1 MINNAAEFARKAIEI
16 ASEYQ
21 GVEILLLDMKSITD
35 FADFFVIMTGE
46 NKRHIDALSNSI
58 ASSVK
63 NSTFKLNNRE
73 GNSES
78 GWILLDYGDIII
90 HIFGTEEREFFQL
103 EKLWENAK
111 ARSVDHHSPFEEQDS
126 LIGNDLSHGFL
137 QISIL
142 HLDGA
147 LGDR

>member
-1 MINNAAEFARKAIEI
+1 
-16 ASEYQ
+16 
-21 GVEILLLDMKSITD
+21 MKSITD
-35 FADFFVIMTGE
+35 FADYFVIITGE

-103 EKLWENAK
+103 EKLWENAT
-111 ARSVDHHSPFEEQDS
+111 V
-126 LIGNDLSHGFL
+126 LIRI
-137 QISIL
+137 Q
-142 HLDGA
+142 
-147 LGDR
+147 

>member
-1 MINNAAEFARKAIEI
+1 MINNAAEFARKATEI

-103 EKLWENAK
+103 EKLWENAT
-111 ARSVDHHSPFEEQDS
+111 V
-126 LIGNDLSHGFL
+126 LIRI
-137 QISIL
+137 Q
-142 HLDGA
+142 
-147 LGDR
+147 